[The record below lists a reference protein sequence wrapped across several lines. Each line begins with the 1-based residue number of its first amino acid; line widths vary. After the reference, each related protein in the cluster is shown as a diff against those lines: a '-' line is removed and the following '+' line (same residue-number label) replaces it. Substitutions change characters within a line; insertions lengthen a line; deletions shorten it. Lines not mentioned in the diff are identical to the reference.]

1 MKKIDEL
8 LNNLE
13 MKTEEIEIKFNGES
27 IKVKGYLPHEEKRNL
42 VNWVISQNRRNVYT
56 NLLDEFDLNK
66 KFDIA
71 LVNYYTDYEFGF
83 DYKNDRY
90 NEIYDILNSNQF
102 FDIIIAAIPEEEYN
116 NLKSCLERRIEEENK
131 YCYTISGSIKKILDQ
146 LNFSLD
152 STNNVLEKM
161 NNFDLKDYDMIK
173 ELASKL
179 GYDDSK
185 MVLDAIENKDK

>member
-27 IKVKGYLPHEEKRNL
+27 IKVKGYLSHEEKRNL

-116 NLKSCLERRIEEENK
+116 NLKNCLERRIEEENK

-146 LNFSLD
+146 FNFSLD

-173 ELASKL
+173 ELATKL

-185 MVLDAIENKDK
+185 MVVDAIENKDK

>member
-13 MKTEEIEIKFNGES
+13 IKTEEIEIKFNGES
-27 IKVKGYLPHEEKRNL
+27 IKVKGYLPYEEKRNL

-173 ELASKL
+173 ELATKL